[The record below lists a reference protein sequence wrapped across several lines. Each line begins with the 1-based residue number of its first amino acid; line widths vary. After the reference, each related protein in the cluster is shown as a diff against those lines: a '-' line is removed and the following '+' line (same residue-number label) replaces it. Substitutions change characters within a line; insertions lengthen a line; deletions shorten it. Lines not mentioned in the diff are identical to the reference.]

1 MIGSWTRSN
10 PLSYL
15 PVHFQGHMLT
25 SLGQA
30 HKSVK
35 DNSPDVPGQTWK
47 CLSRAKLVWKTI
59 FSWKMVEAWCFAAH
73 RLRRNQYIDQLQLPV
88 PCVLFL
94 WPSLSRWRWPV
105 KGTEGI
111 SRGAMP
117 GLPLPQD
124 CSATA
129 WIAVVQTFRRCL
141 CRLAIGIVQTRD
153 VHWCPR
159 WLEYAY
165 SKMPEQ
171 SRMRPRPLLMAQG
184 FPKSLAY
191 W

>member
-111 SRGAMP
+111 SRGCHAWP
-117 GLPLPQD
+117 PTGL
-124 CSATA
+124 CSA

-141 CRLAIGIVQTRD
+141 CRLAIGIVHTPD

-159 WLEYAY
+159 RLECALLKNAWTV
-165 SKMPEQ
+165 SDAV
-171 SRMRPRPLLMAQG
+171 RPLLMAQG
-184 FPKSLAY
+184 LPESLAY